1 MILKSLYFCE
11 LKKNKS
17 LLKLLFKGEIKIG
30 VIFDLFLS
38 EFCGYEIS
46 LSKNMQNLFEEQAV
60 EESFSNI
67 LWNTE
72 REFL

>member
-1 MILKSLYFCE
+1 
-11 LKKNKS
+11 
-17 LLKLLFKGEIKIG
+17 LLKLLFKRKIKIG

-67 LWNTE
+67 L
-72 REFL
+72 